1 MDLLDVLRRQ
11 AGRFQCPKCGNS
23 LADCRLELVAQADAQ
38 SVVKVTC
45 SHCEDERMIAV
56 ALAAPAEVEVAT
68 PIRDQAIADLG
79 PAISSDDV
87 LDVRLAL
94 KDFEGDLKA
103 LFSGVAS

>member
-11 AGRFQCPKCGNS
+11 AGRFQCPKCGKS

-38 SVVKVTC
+38 SVVRVTC

-56 ALAAPAEVEVAT
+56 ALAAPAEAEVAA
-68 PIRDQAIADLG
+68 PIRDEAIADLG
-79 PAISSDDV
+79 PAISTDDV

-94 KDFEGDLKA
+94 KDYGGDLKSLLGGIA
-103 LFSGVAS
+103 Q

>member
-11 AGRFQCPKCGNS
+11 AGRFQCPKCGKS

-38 SVVKVTC
+38 SVVRVTC

-56 ALAAPAEVEVAT
+56 ALAAPAEAEVAA
-68 PIRDQAIADLG
+68 PIRDGAIADLG
-79 PAISSDDV
+79 PAISTDDV

-94 KDFEGDLKA
+94 KDYGGDLKSLLGGIA
-103 LFSGVAS
+103 Q

>member
-11 AGRFQCPKCGNS
+11 AGRFQCPKCGKS

-38 SVVKVTC
+38 SVVRVTC

-56 ALAAPAEVEVAT
+56 ALAAPAEAEVAA
-68 PIRDQAIADLG
+68 PIRDEAIPNLG
-79 PAISSDDV
+79 PAISIDDV

-94 KDFEGDLKA
+94 KEYEGDLRSLLNGA
-103 LFSGVAS
+103 A

>member
-11 AGRFQCPKCGNS
+11 AGRFQCPKCGKS
-23 LADCRLELVAQADAQ
+23 LADCRLELVAQADSQ
-38 SVVKVTC
+38 SVVRVTC

-56 ALAAPAEVEVAT
+56 ALAAPAEAVVAT

-79 PAISSDDV
+79 PAISTDDV

-94 KDFEGDLKA
+94 KAYEGDL
-103 LFSGVAS
+103 LGLLSGAAR